1 MRSERRPVGGKV
13 VGQVLAEEGLACL
26 DAAFGVTRAAI
37 ANAAFDPE
45 GEQPFVIEGR
55 GRQVGEHAS
64 VAPSLSDRSIDGPAW
79 RQAQVSRW
87 MGCALSGGR
96 WYHV

>member
-1 MRSERRPVGGKV
+1 MRSERRPVGGEV

-26 DAAFGVTRAAI
+26 DMAFGVTRATI
-37 ANAAFDPE
+37 ANAAVNPE
-45 GEQPFVIEGR
+45 GEQPIVIEGR

-64 VAPSLSDRSIDGPAW
+64 VTPSLSDRSTDGAAR

-87 MGCALSGGR
+87 MGCPLSGGR